1 MTINQLEKEINKLIG
16 TEKAKILMLYVLKVD
31 RKYLIINKDENLSEN
46 VTKNAIE
53 LAKKVQSGYPVQYIT
68 NKAYFMGLEFFVNE
82 DVLIPQ
88 PDTEVVVMQVLNEIE
103 KIRKLENKKI
113 KILDLCTGSGAI
125 AISIAK
131 NAENVEI
138 LATDKSIKALNVAE
152 RNYEHIIKDVP
163 EISKVELL
171 KSNISEKN
179 DNKNIN
185 KVESDISEKD
195 VIINIGKVNFLE
207 SDMFENIDKSE
218 FDIIV
223 SNPPYIEKNVIKTLD
238 KEVRCEPLM
247 ALDGGEDGLDFYRII
262 KENVN
267 DYLKKD
273 GILVLEIGY
282 NQRNKLQE
290 LFEGAECIKDFANN
304 DRVILWRK

>member
-16 TEKAKILMLYVLKVD
+16 TEKENILMQYVLKVD

-68 NKAYFMGLEFFVNE
+68 NKAYFMGIEFFVNE

-138 LATDKSIKALNVAE
+138 LATDKSKKALNVAQK
-152 RNYEHIIKDVP
+152 NYEHIIKDVP

-171 KSNISEKN
+171 KSNISEK
-179 DNKNIN
+179 DVNKTIS
-185 KVESDISEKD
+185 KVE
-195 VIINIGKVNFLE
+195 FLE

-273 GILVLEIGY
+273 GLLVLEIGY

-290 LFEGAECIKDFANN
+290 LFEGAECVKDFANN

>member
-16 TEKAKILMLYVLKVD
+16 TEKENILMQYVLKVD

-88 PDTEVVVMQVLNEIE
+88 PDTEVVVMQVINEIE

-138 LATDKSIKALNVAE
+138 LATDKSKKALNVAQK
-152 RNYEHIIKDVP
+152 NYEHIIKDVP

-171 KSNISEKN
+171 KSNISEK
-179 DNKNIN
+179 DVNKTIS
-185 KVESDISEKD
+185 KVE
-195 VIINIGKVNFLE
+195 FLE

-273 GILVLEIGY
+273 GLLVLEIGY

-290 LFEGAECIKDFANN
+290 LFEGAECVKDFANN